1 MTTTLNTVPLPDD
14 LQWLDEFAPRV
25 IQSLKT
31 TLDTAPHI
39 VAVSRSKGIPISLRS
54 WDDGAFVTRETVLLL
69 QAAAEQAGLVMPLV
83 LRGESF
89 NVMFRHHENNAF
101 TAEPIR
107 QIANPG
113 PDDLCRIA
121 LNLITV

>member
-1 MTTTLNTVPLPDD
+1 MTTTLNAIPLPND

-31 TLDTAPHI
+31 TLDTAPHVLAI
-39 VAVSRSKGIPISLRS
+39 SRSKGMPISLKS
-54 WDDGAFVTRETVLLL
+54 WDDGAFVTRATVLLL
-69 QAAAEQAGLVMPLV
+69 QAAANQAGLVMPLV
-83 LRGESF
+83 LRDTSF
-89 NVMFRHHENNAF
+89 QVMFRHHESNAF

-113 PDDLCRIA
+113 ADDLYRIT